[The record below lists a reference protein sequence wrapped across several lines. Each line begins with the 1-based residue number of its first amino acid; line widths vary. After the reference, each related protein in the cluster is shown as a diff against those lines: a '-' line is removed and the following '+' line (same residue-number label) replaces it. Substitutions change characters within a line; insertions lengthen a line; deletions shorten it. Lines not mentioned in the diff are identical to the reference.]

1 MKNQVDEIM
10 QCLIDIDLRRNK
22 RGLELFTFTS
32 DIDRNTSGVS
42 PPLSCGDVTT
52 LNWRE
57 SAGHNNIDVSDDL
70 PLDADL
76 FKVLICTL
84 AFTLRN
90 LHYGIIR

>member
-10 QCLIDIDLRRNK
+10 QCLIDFDLRRNK
-22 RGLELFTFTS
+22 RGLVTFTS

-70 PLDADL
+70 PLQSVDMYAC
-76 FKVLICTL
+76 FHAEKL
-84 AFTLRN
+84 ALRN
-90 LHYGIIR
+90 HSQKQENHQ